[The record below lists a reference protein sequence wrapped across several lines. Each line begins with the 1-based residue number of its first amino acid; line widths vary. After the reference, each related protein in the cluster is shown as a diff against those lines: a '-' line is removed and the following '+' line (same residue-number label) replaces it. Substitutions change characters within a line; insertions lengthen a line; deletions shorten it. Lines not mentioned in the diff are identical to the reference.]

1 MRKSIKKEYDH
12 RINFSITDWDSVSL
26 EQMKSLHEFI
36 YHIMN
41 AKTYFYNEKVIKG
54 RIAEIYDSHK
64 LDDSDKE
71 GISKTT
77 QLAKRAAYLS
87 ALKKELKR
95 DLMKEIAHIIIRL
108 FNIEETSFTFFKK
121 LSSEIMGRSVDEK
134 FILKE
139 FANMVVRD
147 NKLEKIAEKRTAQ
160 NKITVNFNY
169 GDMVNLSGFKK
180 LKKAFSEI
188 NFKNLYEAKC
198 VEFDI
203 LFKGMKVNFF
213 DMSEEQ
219 KAIFLT
225 EYEKEILNEV
235 IEKGGSE
242 TEVLEVANK
251 RKRL

>member
-1 MRKSIKKEYDH
+1 MRKTIKKEYDQ
-12 RINFSITDWDSVSL
+12 RINFSITDWNNVSL
-26 EQMKSLHEFI
+26 EQMKTLHEFI

-54 RIAEIYDSHK
+54 RIAEIYGSYD
-64 LDDSDKE
+64 LNDSDKD

-121 LSSEIMGRSVDEK
+121 LSFEIMGRSVDEK

-139 FANMVVRD
+139 FANMIMRD
-147 NKLEKIAEKRTAQ
+147 NKLEKIAEKRTAK
-160 NKITVNFNY
+160 NKITINFNY
-169 GDMVNLSGFKK
+169 SDMVNLSGFNK
-180 LKKAFSEI
+180 LKQAFSEV

-203 LFKGMKVNFF
+203 LFKGMKINFF

-219 KAIFLT
+219 KAIFLS
-225 EYEKEILNEV
+225 EYEKEILTEV

-242 TEVLEVANK
+242 ADVIEVSN
-251 RKRL
+251 RRNRL

>member
-1 MRKSIKKEYDH
+1 MRKTIKKEYDS
-12 RINFSITDWDSVSL
+12 RINFSITDWNNVSL

-41 AKTYFYNEKVIKG
+41 AKTYFYNEKVIRG

-64 LDDSDKE
+64 LDDSESE

-121 LSSEIMGRSVDEK
+121 LSFEIMGRSVDEK

-147 NKLEKIAEKRTAQ
+147 NKLEKIAEKRTAH
-160 NKITVNFNY
+160 NKIIVNFNY
-169 GDMVNLSGFKK
+169 AEMINLSGFNK

-188 NFKNLYEAKC
+188 NFKHLYEAKC
-198 VEFDI
+198 AEFDI
-203 LFKGMKVNFF
+203 IFKGMKINFF

-219 KAIFLT
+219 KSIFMT
-225 EYEKEILNEV
+225 EYEKEILTEV
-235 IEKGGSE
+235 VEKGGSE
-242 TEVLEVANK
+242 TEVMEVANK